1 MDMRFQLNPGDEFRK
16 QAEVA
21 NKMAARCIKDEDKL
35 FWSRLAEDWLK
46 LAASAD
52 ETDKR
57 RNPLLRK

>member
-1 MDMRFQLNPGDEFRK
+1 LNPGDEFRK

-21 NKMAARCIKDEDKL
+21 NKMVDRCVKDEDKL
-35 FWSRLAEDWLK
+35 FWRRSADNWLK

-57 RNPLLRK
+57 RNPLPRK

>member
-1 MDMRFQLNPGDEFRK
+1 LNPGDEFRK

-21 NKMAARCIKDEDKL
+21 NKMAARSVKDEDKL
-35 FWSRLAEDWLK
+35 FWRRLAENWLK

-57 RNPLLRK
+57 RNSLPRK

>member
-1 MDMRFQLNPGDEFRK
+1 MRCQLNPGDKFRK

-21 NKMAARCIKDEDKL
+21 NKMAARSVKDEDKL
-35 FWSRLAEDWLK
+35 FWRRLAENWLK

-57 RNPLLRK
+57 RKPLSGK

>member
-1 MDMRFQLNPGDEFRK
+1 MNPGDEYRK

-21 NKMAARCIKDEDKL
+21 NKMAARCVKDEDKL
-35 FWSRLAEDWLK
+35 FWRRLAEDWLK

-57 RNPLLRK
+57 RNPLPRK

>member
-1 MDMRFQLNPGDEFRK
+1 MRCKLNPGDEFRK

-21 NKMAARCIKDEDKL
+21 NKMAARCVKDEDKL
-35 FWSRLAEDWLK
+35 FWRRLAEDWLK

-57 RNPLLRK
+57 QNPLPRK

>member
-1 MDMRFQLNPGDEFRK
+1 MNPGDEFRK

-21 NKMAARCIKDEDKL
+21 NKMAARCVKDEDKL
-35 FWSRLAEDWLK
+35 FWRRLAEDWLK

-57 RNPLLRK
+57 RIPLPRK

>member
-1 MDMRFQLNPGDEFRK
+1 MNPGDEFRK

-21 NKMAARCIKDEDKL
+21 NKMAARSVKDEDKL
-35 FWSRLAEDWLK
+35 FWRRLADNWLK

-57 RNPLLRK
+57 RKPLSRK